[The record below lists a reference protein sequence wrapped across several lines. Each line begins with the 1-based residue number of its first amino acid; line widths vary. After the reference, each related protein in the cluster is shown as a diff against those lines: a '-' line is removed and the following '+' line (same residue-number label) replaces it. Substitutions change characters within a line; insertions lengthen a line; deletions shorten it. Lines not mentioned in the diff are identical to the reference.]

1 MAKIIGTSASDIL
14 SGSRHDDVIYGMG
27 GNDVILSSD
36 GEDYIDGGLGTDT
49 VDYSNYRGALEI
61 VFDADGRATVIGN
74 GVASDTL
81 FSIEN
86 LIGGRGDDYFGGN
99 SANNTFWG
107 NGGHDYFLA
116 SCGSDT
122 YYGGAGYDTV
132 DFSSVGTGIE
142 LKVSSMGAI
151 SVWAGPQV
159 YDKLVSIENIIGTRF
174 DDILRTGASNDY
186 IRGGEG
192 HDILISGQGGDVLDG
207 GLGNDT
213 MTGGADKDIFYFADG
228 YGCDVIT
235 DFDAH
240 GDDSDTIELYNLS
253 GVSSFRDLIQNH
265 ATQIGHDVVIDG
277 GNGDTL
283 TLSNV
288 DLDCLTKDM
297 FVF

>member
-1 MAKIIGTSASDIL
+1 MAKIIGTIDGETL
-14 SGSRHDDVIYGMG
+14 SGTRRDDVIYGLDG
-27 GNDVILSSD
+27 DDVILSSD
-36 GEDYIDGGLGTDT
+36 GNDYIDGGIGTDT
-49 VDYSNYRGALEI
+49 VDYSGYRGTLEI
-61 VFDADGRATVIGN
+61 VFNADGRATVIGN

-99 SANNTFWG
+99 SADNTFWG

-116 SCGSDT
+116 SCGNDT

-132 DFSSVGTGIE
+132 DFSSVGTGVE
-142 LKVSSMGAI
+142 LKVSATNAI
-151 SVWAGPQV
+151 SVWAGSQV
-159 YDKLVSIENIIGTRF
+159 YDRLVSIENIIGTRF

-192 HDILISGQGGDVLDG
+192 HDILISGRGGDVLDG
-207 GLGNDT
+207 GLGNDV
-213 MTGGADKDIFYFADG
+213 MTGGADSDTFYFADG
-228 YGCDVIT
+228 YGCDLIT

-240 GDDSDTIELYNLS
+240 GCDADRIELYNLS
-253 GVSSFRDLIQNH
+253 GISDFRDLIANH
-265 ATQIGHDVVIDG
+265 ARQNGDDVVIDG

-283 TLSNV
+283 TLSHV
-288 DLDCLTKDM
+288 DLDHLDKGM